1 MNLPVRIE
9 WKRLSPL
16 ARIPAYQTSLAAG
29 MDVHAAITEP
39 MLLEPN
45 RVVLVPTGFA
55 LAIPEG
61 FEAQVRPR
69 SGLSTKHGVTV
80 PQRPRHDRCRLPRRG
95 DGGAH
100 QPGARGLH
108 GRAGHARGTTGLR
121 AGRTCGHRGSRG
133 TLLDRAWDRG
143 LRQHGA
149 LSSTHGRTIRRARCA
164 AGGSGV
170 GPPRGFASSRPNDW
184 G

>member
-80 PQRPRHDRCRLPRRG
+80 PNAPGTIDADYRG
-95 DGGAH
+95 EVMVA
-100 QPGARGLH
+100 LINL
-108 GRAGHARGTTGLR
+108 GRADFTVEPGMRVAQLVFAPVAR
-121 AGRTCGHRGSRG
+121 ADISEV
-133 TLLDRAWDRG
+133 AE
-143 LRQHGA
+143 
-149 LSSTHGRTIRRARCA
+149 LSSTERGT
-164 AGGSGV
+164 GGFGSTGH
-170 GPPRGFASSRPNDW
+170 
-184 G
+184 

>member
-80 PQRPRHDRCRLPRRG
+80 PNAPGTIDADYRG
-95 DGGAH
+95 EVMVALINLGREDFTVE
-100 QPGARGLH
+100 PGMRVAQLVFAPVAR
-108 GRAGHARGTTGLR
+108 ADIAEV
-121 AGRTCGHRGSRG
+121 AE
-133 TLLDRAWDRG
+133 
-143 LRQHGA
+143 
-149 LSSTHGRTIRRARCA
+149 LSSTERGT
-164 AGGSGV
+164 GGFGSTGH
-170 GPPRGFASSRPNDW
+170 
-184 G
+184 

>member
-80 PQRPRHDRCRLPRRG
+80 PNAPGTIDADYRG
-95 DGGAH
+95 EVMVALINLGRSDFTIE
-100 QPGARGLH
+100 PGMRVAQLVFAPVARADITEVSELSPTE
-108 GRAGHARGTTGLR
+108 RGTGGFGSTG
-121 AGRTCGHRGSRG
+121 H
-133 TLLDRAWDRG
+133 
-143 LRQHGA
+143 
-149 LSSTHGRTIRRARCA
+149 
-164 AGGSGV
+164 
-170 GPPRGFASSRPNDW
+170 
-184 G
+184 

>member
-1 MNLPVRIE
+1 MTLPVRIE

-80 PQRPRHDRCRLPRRG
+80 PNAPGTIDADYRG
-95 DGGAH
+95 EVMVA
-100 QPGARGLH
+100 LINL
-108 GRAGHARGTTGLR
+108 GRADFTVEPGMRVAQLVFAPVARADITEVSDLSPTE
-121 AGRTCGHRGSRG
+121 RG
-133 TLLDRAWDRG
+133 
-143 LRQHGA
+143 
-149 LSSTHGRTIRRARCA
+149 
-164 AGGSGV
+164 AGGFGSTGH
-170 GPPRGFASSRPNDW
+170 
-184 G
+184 

>member
-29 MDVHAAITEP
+29 MDVHADITEP

-80 PQRPRHDRCRLPRRG
+80 PNAPGTIDADYRG
-95 DGGAH
+95 EVMVALINLGRSDFTVE
-100 QPGARGLH
+100 PGMRVAQLVFAPVAR
-108 GRAGHARGTTGLR
+108 ADIAEV
-121 AGRTCGHRGSRG
+121 AE
-133 TLLDRAWDRG
+133 
-143 LRQHGA
+143 
-149 LSSTHGRTIRRARCA
+149 LSSTERG
-164 AGGSGV
+164 AGGFGSTGH
-170 GPPRGFASSRPNDW
+170 
-184 G
+184 

>member
-80 PQRPRHDRCRLPRRG
+80 PNAPGTIDADYRG
-95 DGGAH
+95 EVMVA
-100 QPGARGLH
+100 LINL
-108 GRAGHARGTTGLR
+108 GRADFTVEPGMRVAQLVFAPVARADITEVSDLSPTE
-121 AGRTCGHRGSRG
+121 RG
-133 TLLDRAWDRG
+133 
-143 LRQHGA
+143 
-149 LSSTHGRTIRRARCA
+149 
-164 AGGSGV
+164 AGGFGSTGH
-170 GPPRGFASSRPNDW
+170 
-184 G
+184 

>member
-55 LAIPEG
+55 LAIPAG

-69 SGLSTKHGVTV
+69 SGLSTKYGVTV
-80 PQRPRHDRCRLPRRG
+80 PNAPGTIDADYRG
-95 DGGAH
+95 EVMVALINLGRSDFTVE
-100 QPGARGLH
+100 PGMRVAQLVFAPVAR
-108 GRAGHARGTTGLR
+108 ADIAEV
-121 AGRTCGHRGSRG
+121 AE
-133 TLLDRAWDRG
+133 
-143 LRQHGA
+143 
-149 LSSTHGRTIRRARCA
+149 LSSTERGT
-164 AGGSGV
+164 GGFGSTGH
-170 GPPRGFASSRPNDW
+170 
-184 G
+184 

>member
-80 PQRPRHDRCRLPRRG
+80 PNAPGTIDADYRG
-95 DGGAH
+95 EVMVA
-100 QPGARGLH
+100 LINL
-108 GRAGHARGTTGLR
+108 GRADFTVEPGMRVAQLVFAPVARADITEVGELSPTERGTGGFGSTG
-121 AGRTCGHRGSRG
+121 H
-133 TLLDRAWDRG
+133 
-143 LRQHGA
+143 
-149 LSSTHGRTIRRARCA
+149 
-164 AGGSGV
+164 
-170 GPPRGFASSRPNDW
+170 
-184 G
+184 

>member
-80 PQRPRHDRCRLPRRG
+80 PNAPGTIDADYRG
-95 DGGAH
+95 EVMVALINLGREDFTVE
-100 QPGARGLH
+100 PGMRVAQLVFAPVAR
-108 GRAGHARGTTGLR
+108 ADITEV
-121 AGRTCGHRGSRG
+121 SE
-133 TLLDRAWDRG
+133 
-143 LRQHGA
+143 
-149 LSSTHGRTIRRARCA
+149 LSSTERGT
-164 AGGSGV
+164 GGFGSTGH
-170 GPPRGFASSRPNDW
+170 
-184 G
+184 

>member
-9 WKRLSPL
+9 WRRLSPL

-80 PQRPRHDRCRLPRRG
+80 PNAPGTIDADYRG
-95 DGGAH
+95 EVMVA
-100 QPGARGLH
+100 LINL
-108 GRAGHARGTTGLR
+108 GRADFTVEPGMRVAQLVFAPVAR
-121 AGRTCGHRGSRG
+121 A
-133 TLLDRAWDRG
+133 DIAEV
-143 LRQHGA
+143 A
-149 LSSTHGRTIRRARCA
+149 ELSSTERGT
-164 AGGSGV
+164 GGFGSTGH
-170 GPPRGFASSRPNDW
+170 
-184 G
+184 

>member
-80 PQRPRHDRCRLPRRG
+80 PNAPGTIDADYRG
-95 DGGAH
+95 EVMVA
-100 QPGARGLH
+100 LINL
-108 GRAGHARGTTGLR
+108 GRADFTVEPGMRVAQLVFAPVARADITEV
-121 AGRTCGHRGSRG
+121 SE
-133 TLLDRAWDRG
+133 
-143 LRQHGA
+143 
-149 LSSTHGRTIRRARCA
+149 LSSTERGT
-164 AGGSGV
+164 GGFGSTGH
-170 GPPRGFASSRPNDW
+170 
-184 G
+184 

>member
-1 MNLPVRIE
+1 MTLPVRIE

-80 PQRPRHDRCRLPRRG
+80 PNAPGTIDADYRG
-95 DGGAH
+95 EVMVA
-100 QPGARGLH
+100 LIN
-108 GRAGHARGTTGLR
+108 L
-121 AGRTCGHRGSRG
+121 GRTDFTVEPGMRVAQLVFAPVARADITEVSDLSPTERG
-133 TLLDRAWDRG
+133 
-143 LRQHGA
+143 
-149 LSSTHGRTIRRARCA
+149 
-164 AGGSGV
+164 AGGFGSTGH
-170 GPPRGFASSRPNDW
+170 
-184 G
+184 

>member
-80 PQRPRHDRCRLPRRG
+80 PNAPGTIDADYRG
-95 DGGAH
+95 EVMVA
-100 QPGARGLH
+100 LINL
-108 GRAGHARGTTGLR
+108 GRADFTVEPGMRVAQLVFAPVAR
-121 AGRTCGHRGSRG
+121 ADISEV
-133 TLLDRAWDRG
+133 AE
-143 LRQHGA
+143 
-149 LSSTHGRTIRRARCA
+149 LSSTERG
-164 AGGSGV
+164 AGGFGSTGH
-170 GPPRGFASSRPNDW
+170 
-184 G
+184 

>member
-9 WKRLSPL
+9 WKRLSQL

-80 PQRPRHDRCRLPRRG
+80 PNAPGTIDADYRG
-95 DGGAH
+95 EVMVALINLGRSDFTVE
-100 QPGARGLH
+100 PGMRVAQLVFAPVAR
-108 GRAGHARGTTGLR
+108 ADIAEV
-121 AGRTCGHRGSRG
+121 AE
-133 TLLDRAWDRG
+133 
-143 LRQHGA
+143 
-149 LSSTHGRTIRRARCA
+149 LSSTERG
-164 AGGSGV
+164 AGGFGSTGH
-170 GPPRGFASSRPNDW
+170 
-184 G
+184 

>member
-1 MNLPVRIE
+1 LPADYDPLMNLPVRIE

-16 ARIPAYQTSLAAG
+16 ARIPSYQSSLAAG

-80 PQRPRHDRCRLPRRG
+80 PNAPGTIDADYRG
-95 DGGAH
+95 EVMVA
-100 QPGARGLH
+100 LINL
-108 GRAGHARGTTGLR
+108 GRADFTIEPGMRVAQLVFAPVARADITEV
-121 AGRTCGHRGSRG
+121 SE
-133 TLLDRAWDRG
+133 
-143 LRQHGA
+143 
-149 LSSTHGRTIRRARCA
+149 LSSTERGT
-164 AGGSGV
+164 GGFGSTGH
-170 GPPRGFASSRPNDW
+170 
-184 G
+184 

>member
-9 WKRLSPL
+9 WRRLSPL

-80 PQRPRHDRCRLPRRG
+80 PNAPGTIDADYRG
-95 DGGAH
+95 EVMVA
-100 QPGARGLH
+100 LINL
-108 GRAGHARGTTGLR
+108 GRADFTVEPGMRVAQLVFAPVAR
-121 AGRTCGHRGSRG
+121 ADISEV
-133 TLLDRAWDRG
+133 AE
-143 LRQHGA
+143 
-149 LSSTHGRTIRRARCA
+149 LSSTERGT
-164 AGGSGV
+164 GGFGSTGH
-170 GPPRGFASSRPNDW
+170 
-184 G
+184 

>member
-80 PQRPRHDRCRLPRRG
+80 PNAPGTIDADYRG
-95 DGGAH
+95 EVMVALINLGRSDFTVE
-100 QPGARGLH
+100 PGMRVAQLVFAPVAR
-108 GRAGHARGTTGLR
+108 ADIAEVVE
-121 AGRTCGHRGSRG
+121 
-133 TLLDRAWDRG
+133 
-143 LRQHGA
+143 
-149 LSSTHGRTIRRARCA
+149 LSSTQRGT
-164 AGGSGV
+164 GGFGSTGH
-170 GPPRGFASSRPNDW
+170 
-184 G
+184 

>member
-1 MNLPVRIE
+1 MTLPVRIE

-80 PQRPRHDRCRLPRRG
+80 PNAPGTIDADYRG
-95 DGGAH
+95 EVMVA
-100 QPGARGLH
+100 LINL
-108 GRAGHARGTTGLR
+108 GRADFTVEPGMRVAQLVFAPVARADIAEVHDLSPTE
-121 AGRTCGHRGSRG
+121 RG
-133 TLLDRAWDRG
+133 
-143 LRQHGA
+143 
-149 LSSTHGRTIRRARCA
+149 
-164 AGGSGV
+164 AGGFGSTGH
-170 GPPRGFASSRPNDW
+170 
-184 G
+184 

>member
-80 PQRPRHDRCRLPRRG
+80 PNAPGTIDADYRG
-95 DGGAH
+95 EVMVA
-100 QPGARGLH
+100 LINL
-108 GRAGHARGTTGLR
+108 GRANFTIEPGMRVAQLVFAPVARADITEV
-121 AGRTCGHRGSRG
+121 SE
-133 TLLDRAWDRG
+133 
-143 LRQHGA
+143 
-149 LSSTHGRTIRRARCA
+149 LSSTERG
-164 AGGSGV
+164 AGGFGSTGH
-170 GPPRGFASSRPNDW
+170 
-184 G
+184 

>member
-80 PQRPRHDRCRLPRRG
+80 PNAPGTIDADYRG
-95 DGGAH
+95 EVMVALINLGRSDFTVE
-100 QPGARGLH
+100 PGMRVAQLVFAPVARADMTEVSELSLTE
-108 GRAGHARGTTGLR
+108 RG
-121 AGRTCGHRGSRG
+121 
-133 TLLDRAWDRG
+133 
-143 LRQHGA
+143 
-149 LSSTHGRTIRRARCA
+149 
-164 AGGSGV
+164 AGGFGSTGH
-170 GPPRGFASSRPNDW
+170 
-184 G
+184 

>member
-69 SGLSTKHGVTV
+69 SGLSTKYGVTV
-80 PQRPRHDRCRLPRRG
+80 PNAPGTIDADYRG
-95 DGGAH
+95 EVMVALINLGRSDFTVE
-100 QPGARGLH
+100 PGMRVAQLVFAPVAR
-108 GRAGHARGTTGLR
+108 ADIAEV
-121 AGRTCGHRGSRG
+121 AE
-133 TLLDRAWDRG
+133 
-143 LRQHGA
+143 
-149 LSSTHGRTIRRARCA
+149 LSSTERG
-164 AGGSGV
+164 AGGFGSTGH
-170 GPPRGFASSRPNDW
+170 
-184 G
+184 

>member
-69 SGLSTKHGVTV
+69 SGLSTKYGVTV
-80 PQRPRHDRCRLPRRG
+80 PNAPGTIDADYRG
-95 DGGAH
+95 EVMVALINLGRSDFTVE
-100 QPGARGLH
+100 PGMRVAQLVFAPVAR
-108 GRAGHARGTTGLR
+108 ADIAEV
-121 AGRTCGHRGSRG
+121 AE
-133 TLLDRAWDRG
+133 
-143 LRQHGA
+143 
-149 LSSTHGRTIRRARCA
+149 LSSTERGT
-164 AGGSGV
+164 GGFGSTGH
-170 GPPRGFASSRPNDW
+170 
-184 G
+184 

>member
-69 SGLSTKHGVTV
+69 SGLSTKYGVTV
-80 PQRPRHDRCRLPRRG
+80 PNAPGTIDADYRG
-95 DGGAH
+95 EVMVALINLGRSDFTVE
-100 QPGARGLH
+100 PGMRVAQLVFAPVAR
-108 GRAGHARGTTGLR
+108 ADIAEVVE
-121 AGRTCGHRGSRG
+121 
-133 TLLDRAWDRG
+133 
-143 LRQHGA
+143 
-149 LSSTHGRTIRRARCA
+149 LSSTQRGT
-164 AGGSGV
+164 GGFGSTGH
-170 GPPRGFASSRPNDW
+170 
-184 G
+184 

>member
-1 MNLPVRIE
+1 MTLPVRIE

-80 PQRPRHDRCRLPRRG
+80 PNAPGTIDADYRG
-95 DGGAH
+95 EVMVALINLGREDFTVE
-100 QPGARGLH
+100 PGMRVAQLVFAPVARADITEVGE
-108 GRAGHARGTTGLR
+108 
-121 AGRTCGHRGSRG
+121 
-133 TLLDRAWDRG
+133 
-143 LRQHGA
+143 
-149 LSSTHGRTIRRARCA
+149 LSSTERGT
-164 AGGSGV
+164 GGFGSTGH
-170 GPPRGFASSRPNDW
+170 
-184 G
+184 

>member
-1 MNLPVRIE
+1 MTLPVRIE

-80 PQRPRHDRCRLPRRG
+80 PNAPGTIDADYRG
-95 DGGAH
+95 EVMVA
-100 QPGARGLH
+100 LINL
-108 GRAGHARGTTGLR
+108 GRADFTVEPGMRVAQLVFAPVARADIADVAELSPTERGTGGFGSTG
-121 AGRTCGHRGSRG
+121 H
-133 TLLDRAWDRG
+133 
-143 LRQHGA
+143 
-149 LSSTHGRTIRRARCA
+149 
-164 AGGSGV
+164 
-170 GPPRGFASSRPNDW
+170 
-184 G
+184 

>member
-9 WKRLSPL
+9 WRRLSPL

-80 PQRPRHDRCRLPRRG
+80 PNAPGTIDADYRG
-95 DGGAH
+95 EVMVALINLGRSDFTIE
-100 QPGARGLH
+100 PGMRVAQLVFAPVARADITEVSELSPTE
-108 GRAGHARGTTGLR
+108 RGTGGFGSTG
-121 AGRTCGHRGSRG
+121 H
-133 TLLDRAWDRG
+133 
-143 LRQHGA
+143 
-149 LSSTHGRTIRRARCA
+149 
-164 AGGSGV
+164 
-170 GPPRGFASSRPNDW
+170 
-184 G
+184 

>member
-29 MDVHAAITEP
+29 MDIHAAITEP

-80 PQRPRHDRCRLPRRG
+80 PNAPGTIDADYRG
-95 DGGAH
+95 EVMVALINLGREDFTVE
-100 QPGARGLH
+100 PGMRVAQLVFAPVARADIADVAELSPTE
-108 GRAGHARGTTGLR
+108 RGTGGFGSTG
-121 AGRTCGHRGSRG
+121 H
-133 TLLDRAWDRG
+133 
-143 LRQHGA
+143 
-149 LSSTHGRTIRRARCA
+149 
-164 AGGSGV
+164 
-170 GPPRGFASSRPNDW
+170 
-184 G
+184 

>member
-80 PQRPRHDRCRLPRRG
+80 PNAPGTIDADYRG
-95 DGGAH
+95 EVMVALINLGREDFTVE
-100 QPGARGLH
+100 PGMRVAQLVFAPVAR
-108 GRAGHARGTTGLR
+108 ADISEVAE
-121 AGRTCGHRGSRG
+121 
-133 TLLDRAWDRG
+133 
-143 LRQHGA
+143 
-149 LSSTHGRTIRRARCA
+149 LSSTERGT
-164 AGGSGV
+164 GGFGSTGH
-170 GPPRGFASSRPNDW
+170 
-184 G
+184 

>member
-1 MNLPVRIE
+1 LARDYDPLMNLPVRIE

-16 ARIPAYQTSLAAG
+16 ARIPSYQSSLAAG

-80 PQRPRHDRCRLPRRG
+80 PNAPGTIDADYRG
-95 DGGAH
+95 EVMVA
-100 QPGARGLH
+100 LINL
-108 GRAGHARGTTGLR
+108 GRADFTIEPGMRVAQLVFAPVARADITEV
-121 AGRTCGHRGSRG
+121 SE
-133 TLLDRAWDRG
+133 
-143 LRQHGA
+143 
-149 LSSTHGRTIRRARCA
+149 LSSTERGT
-164 AGGSGV
+164 GGFGSTGH
-170 GPPRGFASSRPNDW
+170 
-184 G
+184 

>member
-16 ARIPAYQTSLAAG
+16 ARIPASQTSLAAG

-80 PQRPRHDRCRLPRRG
+80 PNAPGTIDADYRG
-95 DGGAH
+95 EVMVALINLGREDFTVE
-100 QPGARGLH
+100 PGMRVAQLVFAPVAR
-108 GRAGHARGTTGLR
+108 ADIAEV
-121 AGRTCGHRGSRG
+121 AE
-133 TLLDRAWDRG
+133 
-143 LRQHGA
+143 
-149 LSSTHGRTIRRARCA
+149 LSSTERGT
-164 AGGSGV
+164 GGFGSTGH
-170 GPPRGFASSRPNDW
+170 
-184 G
+184 

>member
-80 PQRPRHDRCRLPRRG
+80 PNAPGTIDADYRG
-95 DGGAH
+95 EVMVA
-100 QPGARGLH
+100 LINL
-108 GRAGHARGTTGLR
+108 GRADFTVEPGMRVAQLVFAPVARADITEVSDLSPTERGTGGFGSTG
-121 AGRTCGHRGSRG
+121 H
-133 TLLDRAWDRG
+133 
-143 LRQHGA
+143 
-149 LSSTHGRTIRRARCA
+149 
-164 AGGSGV
+164 
-170 GPPRGFASSRPNDW
+170 
-184 G
+184 

>member
-80 PQRPRHDRCRLPRRG
+80 PNAPGTIDADYRG
-95 DGGAH
+95 EVMVALINLGREDFAVE
-100 QPGARGLH
+100 PGMRVAQLVFAPVAR
-108 GRAGHARGTTGLR
+108 ADIAEV
-121 AGRTCGHRGSRG
+121 AE
-133 TLLDRAWDRG
+133 
-143 LRQHGA
+143 
-149 LSSTHGRTIRRARCA
+149 LSSTERGT
-164 AGGSGV
+164 GGFGSTGH
-170 GPPRGFASSRPNDW
+170 
-184 G
+184 

>member
-29 MDVHAAITEP
+29 MDVHAAITEA

-80 PQRPRHDRCRLPRRG
+80 PNAPGTIDADYRG
-95 DGGAH
+95 EVMVA
-100 QPGARGLH
+100 LINL
-108 GRAGHARGTTGLR
+108 GRADFTVEPGMRVAQLVFAPVARADIAEVHDLSPTE
-121 AGRTCGHRGSRG
+121 RG
-133 TLLDRAWDRG
+133 
-143 LRQHGA
+143 
-149 LSSTHGRTIRRARCA
+149 
-164 AGGSGV
+164 AGGFGSTGH
-170 GPPRGFASSRPNDW
+170 
-184 G
+184 

>member
-80 PQRPRHDRCRLPRRG
+80 PNAPGTIDADYRG
-95 DGGAH
+95 EVMVALINLGRSDFTIEPGMRVA
-100 QPGARGLH
+100 QPVFAPVAR
-108 GRAGHARGTTGLR
+108 ADITEV
-121 AGRTCGHRGSRG
+121 SE
-133 TLLDRAWDRG
+133 
-143 LRQHGA
+143 
-149 LSSTHGRTIRRARCA
+149 LSSTERGT
-164 AGGSGV
+164 GGFGSTGH
-170 GPPRGFASSRPNDW
+170 
-184 G
+184 

>member
-1 MNLPVRIE
+1 MALIDATSFAHGCLRTADYDPPMNLPVRIE

-80 PQRPRHDRCRLPRRG
+80 PNAPGTIDADYRG
-95 DGGAH
+95 EVMVA
-100 QPGARGLH
+100 LINL
-108 GRAGHARGTTGLR
+108 GRADFTVEPGMRVAQLVFAPVARADITEVSELSPTERGTGGFGSTG
-121 AGRTCGHRGSRG
+121 H
-133 TLLDRAWDRG
+133 
-143 LRQHGA
+143 
-149 LSSTHGRTIRRARCA
+149 
-164 AGGSGV
+164 
-170 GPPRGFASSRPNDW
+170 
-184 G
+184 

>member
-29 MDVHAAITEP
+29 MDVHAAITES

-80 PQRPRHDRCRLPRRG
+80 PNAPGTIDADYRG
-95 DGGAH
+95 EVMVALINLGRSDFTIE
-100 QPGARGLH
+100 PGMRVAQLVFAPVAR
-108 GRAGHARGTTGLR
+108 ADITEV
-121 AGRTCGHRGSRG
+121 SE
-133 TLLDRAWDRG
+133 
-143 LRQHGA
+143 
-149 LSSTHGRTIRRARCA
+149 LSSTERGT
-164 AGGSGV
+164 GGFGSTGH
-170 GPPRGFASSRPNDW
+170 
-184 G
+184 

>member
-9 WKRLSPL
+9 WRRLSPL

-69 SGLSTKHGVTV
+69 SGLSTKYGVTV
-80 PQRPRHDRCRLPRRG
+80 PNAPGTIDADYRG
-95 DGGAH
+95 EVMVALINLGRSDFTIE
-100 QPGARGLH
+100 PGMRVAQLVFAPVARADITEVSELSPTE
-108 GRAGHARGTTGLR
+108 RGTGGFGSTG
-121 AGRTCGHRGSRG
+121 H
-133 TLLDRAWDRG
+133 
-143 LRQHGA
+143 
-149 LSSTHGRTIRRARCA
+149 
-164 AGGSGV
+164 
-170 GPPRGFASSRPNDW
+170 
-184 G
+184 